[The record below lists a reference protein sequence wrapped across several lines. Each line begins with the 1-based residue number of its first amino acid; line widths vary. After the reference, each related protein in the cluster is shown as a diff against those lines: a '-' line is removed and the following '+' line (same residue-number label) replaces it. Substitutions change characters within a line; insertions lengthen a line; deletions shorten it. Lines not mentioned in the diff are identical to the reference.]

1 MSVLCDLGKFFE
13 SVRASTLQERWECL
27 NTMSC
32 LTEKKYVK
40 NVKISI
46 VKTGSKE
53 SNITYLFSL
62 LSKDLIRRL
71 RSLQAASELP
81 GSTHIVQAG
90 VHHTLRRVSTIGGE
104 CLGGVWWEK
113 QLKSW
118 ANRRSRANENSWNDL
133 IEVENQSAQ
142 LQVRRP

>member
-1 MSVLCDLGKFFE
+1 MSVLYDLGRLFE
-13 SVRASTLQERWECL
+13 SGSASTDRERCECL
-27 NTMSC
+27 NAMSC

-71 RSLQAASELP
+71 RSLQAASDLS

-104 CLGGVWWEK
+104 CLGGVW
-113 QLKSW
+113 
-118 ANRRSRANENSWNDL
+118 
-133 IEVENQSAQ
+133 
-142 LQVRRP
+142 